1 MVHNGAKIEKGISMT
16 EQTPYEIEEQNIRFD
31 VVEFAENPEP
41 RCPCILLLD
50 CSGSMNGKPI
60 QELNNGLHAFQQQL
74 SSDDLASKRVEVT
87 VVKFDTDVEIIN
99 EFETAEN
106 FTPRQLEANGL
117 TSMGRAIERAVNL
130 LEQRK
135 AVYKAN
141 GISYYRPWIF
151 LLTDGEPTD
160 DYTNAME
167 AIHEGEKNK
176 QFAFF
181 AVGIQGANMDIL
193 RQISVRQPLPLQ
205 GLNFTSL
212 FQWLSNSMSS
222 VSRSSLDAEIAL
234 ESPSGWAKI

>member
-1 MVHNGAKIEKGISMT
+1 MN
-16 EQTPYEIEEQNIRFD
+16 EQTPYEMDEQNIGFD

-50 CSGSMNGKPI
+50 CSGSMNGKPL
-60 QELNNGLHAFQQQL
+60 QELNNGLKAFQQQL
-74 SSDDLASKRVEVT
+74 NSDDLASKRVEVT
-87 VVKFDTDVEIIN
+87 VIKFDTNVEVIN
-99 EFETAEN
+99 EFETAEH
-106 FTPRQLEANGL
+106 FIPSELEAGGL
-117 TSMGRAIERAVNL
+117 TNMGRAIERAINM

-167 AIHEGEKNK
+167 AVHEGERKK

-193 RQISVRQPLPLQ
+193 RQISVRQPLSLQ

-222 VSRSSLDAEIAL
+222 VSRSSLDAEVTL
-234 ESPSGWAKI
+234 ETPSGWAKI

>member
-1 MVHNGAKIEKGISMT
+1 MN
-16 EQTPYEIEEQNIRFD
+16 EQTPYGIEEEAIRFD

-50 CSGSMNGKPI
+50 CSGSMGSMNGKPI
-60 QELNNGLHAFQQQL
+60 QELNNGLRAFQQQL

-87 VVKFDTDVEIIN
+87 VLKFDDGVEVIN

-106 FTPRQLEANGL
+106 FTPHELRAGGL
-117 TSMGRAIERAVNL
+117 TSMGTAIERAINM

-151 LLTDGEPTD
+151 LLTDGAPTD
-160 DYTNAME
+160 DITNAKE
-167 AIHEGEKNK
+167 AVHEGERNK

-193 RQISVRQPLPLQ
+193 REISVREPVSLK

>member
-1 MVHNGAKIEKGISMT
+1 MN
-16 EQTPYEIEEQNIRFD
+16 EQTPYGIEEQDIKFD
-31 VVEFAENPEP
+31 VIEFAENPEP

-50 CSGSMNGKPI
+50 CSGSMNGAPI
-60 QELNNGLHAFQQQL
+60 QELNNGLRTFQQQL
-74 SSDDLASKRVEVT
+74 SNDDLASKRVEVT
-87 VVKFDTDVEIIN
+87 VLTFDTDVRVIN
-99 EFETAEN
+99 EFEVAEN
-106 FTPRQLEANGL
+106 FEPKELIAGGL
-117 TSMGRAIERAVNL
+117 TSMGRAIERAINM

-160 DYTNAME
+160 DYFNAMN
-167 AIHEGEKNK
+167 AVHEGEKKK

-181 AVGIQGANMDIL
+181 AVGIQGANMEIL
-193 RQISVRQPLPLQ
+193 KQISVREPLPLK

-222 VSRSSLDAEIAL
+222 VSRSSLDAEVAL

>member
-1 MVHNGAKIEKGISMT
+1 MN
-16 EQTPYEIEEQNIRFD
+16 EQTPYGIEEQSSRFD

-50 CSGSMNGKPI
+50 CSGSMNGTPMN
-60 QELNNGLHAFQQQL
+60 ELNKGLQAFQEQL
-74 SSDDLASKRVEVT
+74 SNDDLASKRVEVT
-87 VVKFDTDVEIIN
+87 VLSFHDYVEVIN

-106 FTPRQLEANGL
+106 FTPKELEAGGL
-117 TSMGRAIERAVNL
+117 TSMGKAIDL
-130 LEQRK
+130 
-135 AVYKAN
+135 
-141 GISYYRPWIF
+141 IH
-151 LLTDGEPTD
+151 DGE
-160 DYTNAME
+160 
-167 AIHEGEKNK
+167 KRK

-181 AVGIQGANMDIL
+181 AVGIQGANMNIL
-193 RQISVRQPLPLQ
+193 KQISVREPLPLK

>member
-1 MVHNGAKIEKGISMT
+1 MS
-16 EQTPYEIEEQNIRFD
+16 EQTPYGYEQEDVRFD

-50 CSGSMNGKPI
+50 CSGSMSGGPI
-60 QELNNGLHAFQQQL
+60 QELNNGIRAFQQQL

-87 VVKFDTDVEIIN
+87 VVKFATNVEITN

-106 FTPRQLEANGL
+106 FTPHTLEASGM
-117 TSMGRAIERAVNL
+117 TAMGQAIERAVDM

-151 LLTDGEPTD
+151 LITDGEPND
-160 DYTNAME
+160 EWSNAVRLV
-167 AIHEGEKNK
+167 HEGENKK

-181 AVGIQGANMDIL
+181 AVGIDGANMNIL
-193 RQISVRQPLPLQ
+193 SQISVREPLSLK

-212 FQWLSNSMSS
+212 FQWLSNSMSN
-222 VSRSSLDAEIAL
+222 VSRSSLDAEIIL

>member
-1 MVHNGAKIEKGISMT
+1 MN
-16 EQTPYEIEEQNIRFD
+16 EQTPYGIEEQDIKFD
-31 VVEFAENPEP
+31 VIEFAENPEP

-50 CSGSMNGKPI
+50 CSGSMNGAPI
-60 QELNNGLHAFQQQL
+60 QELNNGLRTFQQQL
-74 SSDDLASKRVEVT
+74 SNDDLASKRVEVT
-87 VVKFDTDVEIIN
+87 VLTFDTDVRVIN
-99 EFETAEN
+99 EFEVAEN
-106 FTPRQLEANGL
+106 FEPKELIAGGL
-117 TSMGRAIERAVNL
+117 TSMGRAIERAINM

-160 DYTNAME
+160 DYFNAMN
-167 AIHEGEKNK
+167 AVHEGEKKK

-181 AVGIQGANMDIL
+181 AVGIQGANMEIL
-193 RQISVRQPLPLQ
+193 KQISVREPLPLK

-222 VSRSSLDAEIAL
+222 VSRSSLDAEVAL
-234 ESPSGWAKI
+234 ESPNGWAKI

>member
-1 MVHNGAKIEKGISMT
+1 MN
-16 EQTPYEIEEQNIRFD
+16 EQTPYEIEGQNISFD

-50 CSGSMNGKPI
+50 CSGSMNGAPI
-60 QELNNGLHAFQQQL
+60 QELNNGLRVFQQQL
-74 SSDDLASKRVEVT
+74 SNDNLASKRVEVT
-87 VVKFDTDVEIIN
+87 VLTFDTDVRVVN
-99 EFETAEN
+99 EFEVAEN
-106 FTPRQLEANGL
+106 FEPKELIAGGL
-117 TSMGRAIERAVNL
+117 TSMGRAIERAINM

-160 DYTNAME
+160 DYLSAMNAV
-167 AIHEGEKNK
+167 HEGEKNK

-181 AVGIQGANMDIL
+181 AVGIQGANMEIL
-193 RQISVRQPLPLQ
+193 KQISTREPLPLK
-205 GLNFTSL
+205 GLNFASL

-222 VSRSSLDAEIAL
+222 VSRSSLDADVAL

>member
-1 MVHNGAKIEKGISMT
+1 MN
-16 EQTPYEIEEQNIRFD
+16 EQTPYGIEEQDIKFD
-31 VVEFAENPEP
+31 VIEFTENPEP

-50 CSGSMNGKPI
+50 CSGSMNGAPI
-60 QELNNGLHAFQQQL
+60 QELNNGLRTFQQQL
-74 SSDDLASKRVEVT
+74 SNDDLASKRVEVT
-87 VVKFDTDVEIIN
+87 VLTFDTDVRVIN
-99 EFETAEN
+99 EFEVAEN
-106 FTPRQLEANGL
+106 FEPKELIAGGL
-117 TSMGRAIERAVNL
+117 TSMGRAIERAINM

-160 DYTNAME
+160 DYFNAMN
-167 AIHEGEKNK
+167 AVHEGEKKK

-181 AVGIQGANMDIL
+181 AVGIQGANMEIL
-193 RQISVRQPLPLQ
+193 KQISVREPLPLK

-222 VSRSSLDAEIAL
+222 VSRSSLDAEVAL
-234 ESPSGWAKI
+234 ESPNGWAKI

>member
-1 MVHNGAKIEKGISMT
+1 MS
-16 EQTPYEIEEQNIRFD
+16 EQTPYGIEEQNVSFD

-50 CSGSMNGKPI
+50 CSGSMNGTPI
-60 QELNNGLHAFQQQL
+60 NELNNGIRAFQQQL
-74 SSDDLASKRVEVT
+74 SNDDLASKRVEVT
-87 VVKFDTDVEIIN
+87 VLKFDDTVEVIN

-106 FTPRQLEANGL
+106 FTPHTLEAGGL
-117 TSMGRAIERAVNL
+117 TSMGRAIERAINM

-151 LLTDGEPTD
+151 LITDGEPTD

-167 AIHEGEKNK
+167 AVHEGEKNR

-181 AVGIQGANMDIL
+181 AVGIQGANMNIL
-193 RQISVRQPLPLQ
+193 RQISVREPLPLK
-205 GLNFTSL
+205 GLDFTSL

-222 VSRSSLDAEIAL
+222 VSRSSLDAEITL

>member
-1 MVHNGAKIEKGISMT
+1 MS
-16 EQTPYEIEEQNIRFD
+16 EQTPYGIEEQDIRFD

-50 CSGSMNGKPI
+50 CSGSMNGTPI
-60 QELNNGLHAFQQQL
+60 KELNNGILAFQQQL
-74 SSDDLASKRVEVT
+74 SSDDLAAKRVEVT
-87 VVKFDTDVEIIN
+87 VVKFDTDVEVIN
-99 EFETAEN
+99 EFEMAAN
-106 FTPRQLEANGL
+106 FTPHTLDAGGL
-117 TSMGRAIERAVNL
+117 TSMGRAIERAINM

-167 AIHEGEKNK
+167 AVNEGEKNK

-181 AVGIQGANMDIL
+181 AVGIQGANMNIL
-193 RQISVRQPLPLQ
+193 RQISVREPLSLK

-222 VSRSSLDAEIAL
+222 VSRSSLDAEITL

>member
-1 MVHNGAKIEKGISMT
+1 MS
-16 EQTPYEIEEQNIRFD
+16 EQTPYGIEEQSCRFD
-31 VVEFAENPEP
+31 IVEFAENPEP

-50 CSGSMNGKPI
+50 CSGSMNGTPI
-60 QELNNGLHAFQQQL
+60 NELNKGLRAFQEQL
-74 SSDDLASKRVEVT
+74 NNDDLAAKRVEVT
-87 VVKFDTDVEIIN
+87 VLSFHDDVEVIN

-106 FTPRQLEANGL
+106 FKPKDLYAGGL
-117 TSMGRAIERAVNL
+117 TSMGKAIERAVNM

-151 LLTDGEPTD
+151 LLTDGVPTD
-160 DYTNAME
+160 DVTNA
-167 AIHEGEKNK
+167 IDLIQDGEKRK

-181 AVGIQGANMDIL
+181 AVGIQGADMNIL
-193 RQISVRQPLPLQ
+193 SQISVREPLPLK

-222 VSRSSLDAEIAL
+222 VSRSSLDAEIVL